1 MASRPGFSPGMPP
14 PRPSSSTGHNGSSGP
29 HRGFEAKMISP
40 HDSRSGYVKSSPLSE
55 TAESP
60 SERLAHS
67 KLDFLLVC
75 KVEKI
80 LKGSLDSIQS
90 PSPSVKMQIMGVKDG
105 LRCKSKTLLGIV
117 NKHLKTKS
125 LLTSPSNVLPY
136 YILQVNF
143 TTNILNFH

>member
-90 PSPSVKMQIMGVKDG
+90 PPPSVKIQIMRGK
-105 LRCKSKTLLGIV
+105 
-117 NKHLKTKS
+117 
-125 LLTSPSNVLPY
+125 
-136 YILQVNF
+136 F
-143 TTNILNFH
+143 A

>member
-29 HRGFEAKMISP
+29 PRGFEAKMISP

-80 LKGSLDSIQS
+80 LKGSLDLI
-90 PSPSVKMQIMGVKDG
+90 PPKFKLWAGK
-105 LRCKSKTLLGIV
+105 
-117 NKHLKTKS
+117 
-125 LLTSPSNVLPY
+125 
-136 YILQVNF
+136 F
-143 TTNILNFH
+143 A